1 MNQEI
6 KKQSKISH
14 IGRYKLGEKLGEGA
28 TGVVYRA
35 HDPVMNRSVAIK
47 SVKAESMTEEQIK
60 HALDEFRHEAE
71 IAGKYAH
78 ENIVTIY
85 DVISDDSLDYII
97 MEYVPG
103 RSVMDYLIAVGPMD
117 VDETLSVVH
126 KCCVGLAYVHYH
138 GVIHRDIKPGNIMYR
153 PADGIAKLTD
163 FSISQN
169 IEDPPIRDTGTIAYM
184 APEHFDPGRRI
195 SFLTDVFAMGS
206 TMYRMLT
213 KKYPF
218 TKKNT
223 IDQILHKPA
232 VPVCELQPA
241 VPQEVSDIIDKAMAK
256 ADADRFQSAAKFAN
270 EIENVMKRLYPD
282 SSLINSAKD
291 YMLT

>member
-1 MNQEI
+1 MNKEI

-14 IGRYKLGEKLGEGA
+14 IGRYQLREKLGEGA

-35 HDPVMNRSVAIK
+35 YDPVMNRSVAIK
-47 SVKAESMTEEQIK
+47 SVKAESMTEEEIN
-60 HALDEFRHEAE
+60 HSLNEFRHEAE

-85 DVISDDSLDYII
+85 DVISDDRLDYIV

-117 VDETLSVVH
+117 VDETLSVIH
-126 KCCVGLAYVHYH
+126 KCCVGLAYIHYH
-138 GVIHRDIKPGNIMYR
+138 GVIHRDIKPGNIMYH
-153 PADGIAKLTD
+153 PAEGIAKLTD

-184 APEHFDPGRRI
+184 APEHFDPVRRI
-195 SFLTDVFAMGS
+195 SFLTDIFALGS

-223 IDQILHKPA
+223 VDQILHKPA
-232 VPVCELQPA
+232 VPVCELQPE
-241 VPQEVSDIIDKAMAK
+241 VPQEVSDLVDRAMAK
-256 ADADRFQSAAKFAN
+256 ADADRFQSAAKFAI
-270 EIENVMKRLYPD
+270 EIENVMNRLYPNSPLLN
-282 SSLINSAKD
+282 SSKD
-291 YMLT
+291 YMLM